1 VLGVRERVETG
12 KMKVSVRGEL
22 AQWEE
27 RVSAV
32 SRTVDL
38 GMGRETRSGPLI
50 PPVGKPQ
57 KSSAGWRRATVKVK
71 KILGSD

>member
-1 VLGVRERVETG
+1 
-12 KMKVSVRGEL
+12 MKGSVRGEL

-27 RVSAV
+27 RVSVV
-32 SRTVDL
+32 SRTLDL
-38 GMGRETRSGPLI
+38 GKEKETRSGPLI

-57 KSSAGWRRATVKVK
+57 KSSAGWRRATTKVK